1 MTALAVFFLAIAVVV
16 TSARADGVGFR
27 DISIEVDG
35 ERLIT
40 ALWYPTDAPPGQAS
54 VGPSPWQRTG
64 KRRSARVG
72 TASS

>member
-1 MTALAVFFLAIAVVV
+1 MTALAVFILAIAVAV

-40 ALWYPTDAPPGQAS
+40 ALWYPTDAPPERRPSA
-54 VGPSPWQRTG
+54 PSPWQRAG